1 MQHSDAYAHRLLDR
15 FDAYTWKKNPS
26 FREHFYSALRK
37 AHAVRTT
44 PSLSEAS
51 SLADALHTFAGLSDD
66 AAGLVRTAEIMDEQ
80 VDAWNRAATR
90 RTWYGRLKS
99 VDVREFEYAV
109 MDLAT
114 VTLRPLRRCARSARI
129 EYAREYHPELLTE

>member
-1 MQHSDAYAHRLLDR
+1 MLCVLLQVFLRRLLLLMR
-15 FDAYTWKKNPS
+15 CI
-26 FREHFYSALRK
+26 RLRGSQMMLRGWC
-37 AHAVRTT
+37 V
-44 PSLSEAS
+44 L
-51 SLADALHTFAGLSDD
+51 LDQ
-66 AAGLVRTAEIMDEQ
+66 Q